1 MMRRTKYRLLL
12 MTALLHLIA
21 DVAFAGGAVLC
32 VGANDHLAVEMQHGA
47 SGDCQAENLAAEATL
62 AETYVSEVYADS
74 SSKDCTDRPL
84 HGEAEFVS
92 GSREETS
99 ELIQDSAVALDA
111 VFGIDLASA
120 SSFDCHGSVRSLSP
134 HLPAHRTTVL
144 LI

>member
-47 SGDCQAENLAAEATL
+47 SVDCQAEELAAEATL
-62 AETYVSEVYADS
+62 AETYVDS
-74 SSKDCTDRPL
+74 SSEDCTDRPL
-84 HGEAEFVS
+84 HSEAEFVS
-92 GSREETS
+92 GSREKTS
-99 ELIQDSAVALDA
+99 ELIQDSAIALDA
-111 VFGIDLASA
+111 IFGIDLASA
-120 SSFDCHGSVRSLSP
+120 SSFDRRGSVKTLSP